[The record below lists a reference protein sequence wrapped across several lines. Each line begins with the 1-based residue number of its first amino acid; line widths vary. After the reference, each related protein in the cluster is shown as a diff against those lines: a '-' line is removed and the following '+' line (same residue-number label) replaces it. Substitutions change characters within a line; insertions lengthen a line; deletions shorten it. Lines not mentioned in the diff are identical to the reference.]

1 MDVRVRRGRIAGV
14 LAVALAATAA
24 LTGAHP
30 AYGIAGGTPAA
41 DGEYAFVA
49 HLQIGAYERA
59 CTGALI
65 DPEWVVT
72 AAACFRQDGQAV
84 PAGRPPL
91 PTTVTLGAGLRGA
104 RLTVTELAPHA
115 GRDVVLAKLASPVID
130 VNPAAVA
137 ATAPAAGETL
147 QVAGFGRTATAWVPG
162 RLHTTA
168 LNVQAVADATIDLA
182 GSAAGAVCKG
192 DAGGP
197 TWRVRADGGVDLV
210 GVHTASNQSG
220 CLGVAASGEPARATD
235 TRLDT
240 IADWIRQTVRGGWY
254 NRFTTGVPVLDTR
267 SGLGAP
273 AGVRA
278 ANSTTTFPVGGVG
291 GVPATGVTAVLIDLT
306 VIAGDAASYLTVFP
320 EGTTRPAALTSLHAR
335 ADQTISNSVVVNV
348 PASGRLAVAV
358 AGGGGV
364 HIVADV
370 QGYYIRTPDT
380 GGGYV
385 PVRPTA
391 LVDTRSGLGGSD
403 QPIPARGSRTVTLT
417 GGVIPAGVTAAYLN
431 LIAVGATAQGY
442 IGTHPTGS
450 TNRSVM
456 NYVPGYTAH
465 GITARIGADGR
476 ATFTNGG
483 AAPVDLVITAAGYYT
498 ASVTGGG
505 QRTLTAHRVID
516 TRSAGS
522 KAPLASNATVD
533 VGVGLPPGSVAAV
546 NLIVVGNEE
555 RGYLRA
561 WPVGGAEPT
570 TSLANY
576 PATGAG
582 PRSAAAMVPVGTD
595 GKIRIRNVS
604 AGTTHVVVDLQGW
617 HAPST
622 AAAG

>member
-197 TWRVRADGGVDLV
+197 TWRVRPD
-210 GVHTASNQSG
+210 NP
-220 CLGVAASGEPARATD
+220 AASASRRPGNRRGPP
-235 TRLDT
+235 TR
-240 IADWIRQTVRGGWY
+240 GW
-254 NRFTTGVPVLDTR
+254 
-267 SGLGAP
+267 
-273 AGVRA
+273 
-278 ANSTTTFPVGGVG
+278 
-291 GVPATGVTAVLIDLT
+291 
-306 VIAGDAASYLTVFP
+306 
-320 EGTTRPAALTSLHAR
+320 
-335 ADQTISNSVVVNV
+335 
-348 PASGRLAVAV
+348 
-358 AGGGGV
+358 
-364 HIVADV
+364 
-370 QGYYIRTPDT
+370 TP
-380 GGGYV
+380 
-385 PVRPTA
+385 
-391 LVDTRSGLGGSD
+391 L
-403 QPIPARGSRTVTLT
+403 
-417 GGVIPAGVTAAYLN
+417 
-431 LIAVGATAQGY
+431 
-442 IGTHPTGS
+442 PTGS
-450 TNRSVM
+450 
-456 NYVPGYTAH
+456 
-465 GITARIGADGR
+465 GR
-476 ATFTNGG
+476 
-483 AAPVDLVITAAGYYT
+483 P
-498 ASVTGGG
+498 S
-505 QRTLTAHRVID
+505 
-516 TRSAGS
+516 
-522 KAPLASNATVD
+522 
-533 VGVGLPPGSVAAV
+533 AAV
-546 NLIVVGNEE
+546 GTTGSRPAFRSSTPEAASA
-555 RGYLRA
+555 RR
-561 WPVGGAEPT
+561 PVC
-570 TSLANY
+570 
-576 PATGAG
+576 G
-582 PRSAAAMVPVGTD
+582 PRTAPPRSRSAA
-595 GKIRIRNVS
+595 S
-604 AGTTHVVVDLQGW
+604 AVCRPP
-617 HAPST
+617 ASPPC
-622 AAAG
+622 